1 VKYAAL
7 ILTFFLVGAVIA
19 SEVQNYLMSQTAT
32 VTGVTFYLDGT
43 LYMNNTVFDWLDLE
57 CGETCTVALNVSNTL
72 SNSVT
77 VWLSFS
83 TLSPLPSG
91 WTEQWTLNG
100 TSIPPTTNVA
110 GLLSLTVPNDAPLGT
125 FAWDMWVNIA

>member
-32 VTGVTFYLDGT
+32 VTGVTLILDGL
-43 LYMNNTVFDWLDLE
+43 LYENNTIVDWDRLQRGNTYTKTLDVNNTS
-57 CGETCTVALNVSNTL
+57 GNPATVTL
-72 SNSVT
+72 
-77 VWLSFS
+77 
-83 TLSPLPSG
+83 TLPNLPEG
-91 WTEQWTLNG
+91 WTEMWNLTG
-100 TSIPPTTNVA
+100 TTIPPYTYAA
-110 GLLSLTVPNDAPLGT
+110 GLLNLTVPSDAPLQA